1 MNMATRSGGTLG
13 WCPRRPSCIPEL
25 GTVDAYVLSV
35 AAMKIP
41 RNTALKI
48 NYVLDQLLPPIVR
61 DNRLLMSI
69 PMRALFGKDTSDI
82 MTFKDSAFRMTE
94 AEFGDFYRRT
104 TARWELQ
111 GETDL
116 NQRCIDAILDSVV
129 GERVLEVGCGRGYLA
144 GILAQRWS
152 VCAVDIVIAAEL
164 PARNP
169 LVRFEEAS
177 IEQLPF
183 GDREF
188 DTVVCT
194 HTLEHVQHLDR
205 AIAELRRVAAQRLI
219 VVVPRQRPYRYTFNL
234 HLHFF
239 PYRWALESWFGH
251 RQGAVIRN
259 LGDWLYVETT
269 GSQVPPDADG

>member
-1 MNMATRSGGTLG
+1 
-13 WCPRRPSCIPEL
+13 
-25 GTVDAYVLSV
+25 
-35 AAMKIP
+35 MKIS

-61 DNRLLMSI
+61 DNRFLMSF
-69 PMRALFGKDTSDI
+69 PMRALFGNDTNRI
-82 MTFKDSAFRMTE
+82 NTFKDSAFGMTE
-94 AEFGDFYRRT
+94 AEFSAFYRST
-104 TARWELQ
+104 GAHWELQ

-116 NQRCIDAILDSVV
+116 NQRCIDAIVESVV
-129 GERVLEVGCGRGYLA
+129 GESVLEVGCGRGYLA
-144 GILAQRWS
+144 GILSQRWS
-152 VCAVDIVIAAEL
+152 VCAVDIVIPADL
-164 PARNP
+164 PTRKPN
-169 LVRFEEAS
+169 VRFEQGS
-177 IEQLPF
+177 IEHLPF

-251 RQGAVIRN
+251 RDGAVLRD
-259 LGDWLYVETT
+259 LGDWFYVE
-269 GSQVPPDADG
+269 GVGPQVPPAADG